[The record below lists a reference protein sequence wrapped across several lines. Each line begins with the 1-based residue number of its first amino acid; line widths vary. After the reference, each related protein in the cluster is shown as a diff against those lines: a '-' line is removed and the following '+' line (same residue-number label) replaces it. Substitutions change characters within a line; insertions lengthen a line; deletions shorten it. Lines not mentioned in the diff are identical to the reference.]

1 MGFDVTWHPISQVE
15 MHQWYFDR
23 LEEARRGDYVT
34 AMRIANQY
42 RIGQAAGDQEYC
54 RRAYRGML
62 EQGAQM
68 KPGDPFDKTHSFILA
83 MVQGMFRTY
92 YYTRG
97 GIYSALAEMM
107 PEMAEYTLPFQE
119 ILSSRLRAGIGVGT
133 IRNRIFENYCGG
145 VYIPEKQVPLLLADY
160 EAGRVEEQ
168 LKQCFG
174 NTLPVFLKALLHA
187 KREGLGLLEATDVV
201 QPDPLNLE
209 ATTCRSYLTNCDLD
223 GVKLYAERARH
234 QLEQAVKAER
244 EAAKKARETPQPS
257 IPEPPPLPEKPAAE
271 EKTGKKLEKKA
282 EKKTGKT
289 PPKKKKGLFGSLF
302 GKK

>member
-23 LEEARRGDYVT
+23 LEEARRGDYIT
-34 AMRIANQY
+34 AMKLANRY
-42 RIGQAAGDQEYC
+42 RMGQAAGDQEYC

-68 KPGDPFDKTHSFILA
+68 GSDDPFDKTHSFLLA

-119 ILSSRLRAGIGVGT
+119 ILGSRLRASIGVGA
-133 IRNRIFENYCGG
+133 IRNRIYENYCGG
-145 VYIPEKQVPLLLADY
+145 VYIPEGEVPRLLADY
-160 EAGRVEEQ
+160 EAGVVEEQ

-174 NTLPVFLKALLHA
+174 STLPVFLKALLHA
-187 KREGLGLLEATDVV
+187 KKEGLGLLEATDVV
-201 QPDPLNLE
+201 QPDPLDLK

-223 GVKLYAERARH
+223 GVKLYAETARH
-234 QLEQAVKAER
+234 QLEQIRKAER
-244 EAAKKARETPQPS
+244 EAAQKAREAQPS
-257 IPEPPPLPEKPAAE
+257 IPDPPPVPEKKTAA
-271 EKTGKKLEKKA
+271 KA
-282 EKKTGKT
+282 EKTPRPNKT
-289 PPKKKKGLFGSLF
+289 PKKAPKKKKGLFGRLF

>member
-23 LEEARRGDYVT
+23 LEEARRGNYIT
-34 AMRIANQY
+34 AMRLANQY
-42 RIGQAAGDQEYC
+42 RMGQANGDQEQC
-54 RRAYRGML
+54 RKGYRGML

-68 KPGDPFDKTHSFILA
+68 RPSDPFDKTHSFLLA

-107 PEMAEYTLPFQE
+107 PEMADYTLPFQE
-119 ILSSRLRAGIGVGT
+119 ILGDKLQARIGIGP

-145 VYIPEKQVPLLLADY
+145 VYIPEDQVPRLLSDY
-160 EAGRVEEQ
+160 EAGKITEP

-174 NTLPVFLKALLHA
+174 PTLAVFLKALLHA
-187 KREGLGLLEATDVV
+187 KKEGLGLLEATDVV
-201 QPDPLNLE
+201 QPNPLDLH

-223 GVKLYAERARH
+223 GIKIYAETARH
-234 QLEQAVKAER
+234 QLEQAMKAER
-244 EAAKKARETPQPS
+244 EALKNPQVPRQPS
-257 IPEPPPLPEKPAAE
+257 IPPAPPVPEPPV
-271 EKTGKKLEKKA
+271 EKKA
-282 EKKTGKT
+282 EKKTV
-289 PPKKKKGLFGSLF
+289 PPNAPQKKKGLFGRLF
-302 GKK
+302 GGK